1 MFRAVMSTLARS
13 ADRLVLPLFASFA
26 AFCFACAGPRAPEDP
41 PAETL
46 RAERLD
52 ELRAEWTVAARAE
65 PSLGWIALVQH
76 RGRAVLH
83 ESDWNESFWTTQPV
97 KEMDGVE
104 IPPYRPDTIFPIGS
118 LTMPIT
124 CAVTLTF
131 VEEGRLSLDD
141 PLSKYLPEFES
152 LEVCE
157 FQASGGIFE
166 TRPATTQIRIV
177 DLLAHTSGLSSARY
191 GIGVGMLRRRYEEA
205 LSEHRGQSTR
215 DRARLLATLPL
226 AFEPGSEWA
235 YGESTFV
242 LGVLLEVIE
251 GRTLQEIF
259 TERIFD
265 PLGMSDTGFAISSE
279 KLHRAAP
286 RVGTVCLG
294 TATPSYFVLPH
305 RMLLD
310 DPPAPPTRCLG
321 GSGLY
326 STVSD
331 YARFAEMLAGGGE
344 RNGVR
349 ILTEESVRLMT
360 TDHIGGLP
368 RADCPP
374 ELGFDGD
381 SGFGLG
387 VALEIRDEA
396 ADGSSLAIHWGRFFV
411 DPELE
416 LIGVLYGAGSAFN
429 LRDGVYEAL
438 P

>member
-1 MFRAVMSTLARS
+1 M
-13 ADRLVLPLFASFA
+13 
-26 AFCFACAGPRAPEDP
+26 
-41 PAETL
+41 
-46 RAERLD
+46 
-52 ELRAEWTVAARAE
+52 AARAE
-65 PSLGWIALVQH
+65 PSFGWIALVQY
-76 RGRAVLH
+76 RGRRELH
-83 ESDWNESFWTTQPV
+83 ESHWDESFWTTHSMV
-97 KEMDGVE
+97 DLGGTEA
-104 IPPYRPDTIFPIGS
+104 PPYRPDTILPLGS

-124 CAVTLTF
+124 CVVALTF

-141 PLSKYLPEFES
+141 PLSKYLPEYES

-157 FQASGGIFE
+157 FQVSGRIFD
-166 TRPATTQIRIV
+166 TRPATNEIRIV
-177 DLLAHTSGLSSARY
+177 DLFTHTSGLSSGRY

-205 LSEHRGQSTR
+205 LSEHRGGSTR

-242 LGVLLEVIE
+242 LGVVLEVIE

-259 TERIFD
+259 TERIFE

-286 RVGTVCLG
+286 RVCTASLG
-294 TATPSYFVLPH
+294 TATRQYFVIPH
-305 RMLLD
+305 RMFLD
-310 DPPAPPTRCLG
+310 EPPGPPTHCFG
-321 GSGLY
+321 GSGLS

-344 RNGVR
+344 RDGVR
-349 ILTEESVRLMT
+349 ILSEASVRAMT
-360 TDHIGGLP
+360 TDHIRGLP
-368 RADCPP
+368 RADYPP

-387 VALEIRDEA
+387 VALETRRGARA
-396 ADGSSLAIHWGRFFV
+396 ADGSSLTIHWDRFFV

-416 LIGVLYGAGSAFN
+416 LIGVLYGAGSAFGF
-429 LRDGVYEAL
+429 RDGVHEAL